1 MVFSSPFHSLFV
13 SFLVLRGKRVG
24 LVIHDTHVF
33 RVIIA
38 LFVLLSY
45 LQIFLYYS
53 DSYLLKFRIF
63 ISSLFDDSSSFFSCF
78 FFSHF
83 LHSLFTYS
91 SFSPN
96 CFLGLT
102 WFLFYL
108 YLFHN
113 SSFSLS
119 ISLSIYPSICLWLTD
134 CLSVHLSIFSPFP
147 PRTNHSLFVS
157 LSDPPVF
164 QNIHPCLLFSFL
176 FFPFICSPLLSI
188 F

>member
-1 MVFSSPFHSLFV
+1 MYFE
-13 SFLVLRGKRVG
+13 
-24 LVIHDTHVF
+24 
-33 RVIIA
+33 
-38 LFVLLSY
+38 LLSLY
-45 LQIFLYYS
+45 LYLFLIYKYFFII

-63 ISSLFDDSSSFFSCF
+63 ISSLFDDSSSFFSSVYF
-78 FFSHF
+78 LSHF

-91 SFSPN
+91 SISPN
-96 CFLGLT
+96 CFLGLDSYST
-102 WFLFYL
+102 FICSIIPRFLY
-108 YLFHN
+108 
-113 SSFSLS
+113 
-119 ISLSIYPSICLWLTD
+119 
-134 CLSVHLSIFSPFP
+134 LSVHLSIFSPFP